1 VEAFGIP
8 KQKALPLLEGWTYD
22 KDGDWL
28 CPECSEGGE

>member
-22 KDGDWL
+22 NDGDWM
-28 CPECSEGGE
+28 CPVCSKEKE